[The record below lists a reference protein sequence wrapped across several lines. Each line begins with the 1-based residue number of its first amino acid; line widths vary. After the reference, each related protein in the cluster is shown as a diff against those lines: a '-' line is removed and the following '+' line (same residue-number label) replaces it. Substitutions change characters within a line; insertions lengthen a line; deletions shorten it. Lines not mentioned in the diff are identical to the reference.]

1 MAIYYIIFFA
11 AVLIYY
17 INGEREGKVSRM
29 GQVWMLAL
37 MLAFLAVFV
46 GLSDMLGGY
55 DRYIYAELS
64 DDAADVV
71 EAHQPLM
78 TAQIF
83 TRYPKEWGYGWYNI
97 LMGCIT
103 PNRYIFILI
112 TTIIIYC
119 LLFQSIKKYCNN
131 YPFAVILFLGLWFFF
146 TFTYLRQCLGAT
158 ICWLGIQYV
167 AKRDLKRFLL
177 VCFIAFTFHNSA
189 IIFLPF
195 YFIPVRKY
203 SRQTVLIIMV
213 AMLVLG
219 FTGVPGALFDAY
231 GEVDEGRAETVGNET
246 GFRIAYILEAAFFL
260 YFILS
265 KYNEIPDKKLNIVL
279 LNMTLVFC
287 AILLFFIRNENG
299 GRLSW
304 YYMMGVIATVTYIST
319 NVSTPKIDSVILIV
333 LFFFLF
339 NRIVSSWGLQLYPY
353 KTFLTEGVR
362 EGDIIWQ
369 NYEYDHIYDNNKL
382 YRPVFKLTN
391 PF

>member
-1 MAIYYIIFFA
+1 MAIYYIIFFV

-17 INGEREGKVSRM
+17 INEGRERKVSRI
-29 GQVWMLAL
+29 GQLWMLAL

-46 GLSDMLGGY
+46 GLGDMLGGY

-71 EAHQPLM
+71 EAHQLIM

-83 TRYPKEWGYGWYNI
+83 TQYPNEWGYGWYNI

-177 VCFIAFTFHNSA
+177 VWFIAFTFHNSA

-203 SRQTVLIIMV
+203 SRRTVLIIMV

-219 FTGVPGALFDAY
+219 LTGVPGALFDAY
-231 GEVDEGRAETVGNET
+231 GEVDEERAEVVANET

-279 LNMTLVFC
+279 LNMSLVFC

-304 YYMMGVIATVTYIST
+304 YYEMGILATVTYIST
-319 NVSTPKIDSVILIV
+319 HLYFDKHRALLMIV
-333 LFFFLF
+333 LCFFLF
-339 NRIVSSWGLQLYPY
+339 ARLFRGIQLVPY

-369 NYEYDHIYDNNKL
+369 NYEYDHIYDNDKL